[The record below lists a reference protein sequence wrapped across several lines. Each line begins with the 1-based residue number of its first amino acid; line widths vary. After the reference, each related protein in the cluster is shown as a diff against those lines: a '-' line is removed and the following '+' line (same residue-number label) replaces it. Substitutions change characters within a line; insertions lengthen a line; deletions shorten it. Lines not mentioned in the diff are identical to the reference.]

1 MTVAEILEGQEE
13 MIERQADT
21 IKWQAGKIRDLS
33 YQLMQLERDDSPA
46 DTNRGGGR

>member
-1 MTVAEILEGQEE
+1 MTVTEILEGQEE

-33 YQLMQLERDDSPA
+33 YQLMQLEQGDNPTEASK
-46 DTNRGGGR
+46 GGGR